1 MTKNS
6 EESKEDFMES
16 GRGFFKE
23 VPIMD
28 RKDLFGLTQRELV
41 NLAERQATII
51 RNWIRSF
58 KLKSPIKKLFNKEPE
73 QEKRKE
79 GD

>member
-1 MTKNS
+1 
-6 EESKEDFMES
+6 
-16 GRGFFKE
+16 
-23 VPIMD
+23 MD

-58 KLKSPIKKLFNKEPE
+58 TRKSPIKKLFNKESNQE
-73 QEKRKE
+73 EKRK
-79 GD
+79 